1 MLVIK
6 GILTQSIQMEDTVDL
21 TMYLS
26 HGHVTVSLSAVPGK
40 MPIFG
45 A

>member
-26 HGHVTVSLSAVPGK
+26 HGHITVSLSAVSGK